1 MSNLHL
7 NKLKSGIKY
16 YTEVTLKLLS
26 NVVGDYIDENNFPY
40 KMLLTNTQISKLR
53 KAFANGSSANIKSL
67 KTQLQKI
74 GQPGRFFGRIL
85 RPLLKTGLCLMK
97 NVLKP

>member
-1 MSNLHL
+1 MHL
-7 NKLKSGIKY
+7 NKLKSGIKN

-26 NVVGDYIDENNFPY
+26 NVAGDYNDENDFPY
-40 KMLLTNTQISKLR
+40 KMLLTNTQISRLR
-53 KAFANGSSANIKSL
+53 KAFASIKSL